1 VNLSSIINY
10 LKLTLK
16 EIFQKPMTENTII
29 QVNPIVAA
37 FYDCVLMYAWAF
49 NKTLALGGDPKDGRT
64 LMRRLWSK
72 SFQNGTKK

>member
-1 VNLSSIINY
+1 
-10 LKLTLK
+10 
-16 EIFQKPMTENTII
+16 MTNTNTII

-64 LMRRLWSK
+64 LVRRLWSN
-72 SFQNGTKK
+72 SFQNGIKIR